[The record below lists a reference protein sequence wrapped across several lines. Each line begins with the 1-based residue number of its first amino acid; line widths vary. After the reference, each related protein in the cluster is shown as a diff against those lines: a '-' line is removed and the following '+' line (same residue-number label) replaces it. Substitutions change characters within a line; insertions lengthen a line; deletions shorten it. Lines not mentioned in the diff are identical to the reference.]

1 MYPQKNPKTFA
12 ASCTNSFAVTRRIP
26 NKCRYLRALRAQPL
40 HCGLLLAIRLDSLAF
55 SSLLSIALNAVS
67 WSISLFLPV
76 CPSRAQSSR
85 VQAPSRAA
93 FGRIPRWLLVSSI
106 PTHQQTERMST
117 ALSAC
122 LLCGARFVLLPASAN
137 LLLRVWGFLFP
148 PRLWC
153 CLHALLELGRA
164 RKEQGNEYP
173 STSGV
178 IKNIRSFSN
187 RKILVWKCYYCSS

>member
-1 MYPQKNPKTFA
+1 MHQFLCCNAKNPEQVPVPEGITCTAPALWFA
-12 ASCTNSFAVTRRIP
+12 AS
-26 NKCRYLRALRAQPL
+26 NKIRQP
-40 HCGLLLAIRLDSLAF
+40 GLLLTDFYCHWMQLAILCFYLYVPAG
-55 SSLLSIALNAVS
+55 
-67 WSISLFLPV
+67 
-76 CPSRAQSSR
+76 AQSSR
-85 VQAPSRAA
+85 VQAPSRAD

-137 LLLRVWGFLFP
+137 LLLRVWGFFFP
-148 PRLWC
+148 PSLWC
-153 CLHALLELGRA
+153 CLHALLELGRV

-178 IKNIRSFSN
+178 MKNIRSFSN
-187 RKILVWKCYYCSS
+187 RKKLVWKCYYCSS